1 MKTVLVISATEK
13 SRSYFLD
20 FLRACQY
27 SDVSLAKDAAEA
39 DALMEAREY
48 DLCIVN
54 VPLPDADGVAL
65 ALRAVQKGNSQSLL
79 VVAEEFS
86 DAARARVESAGVFI
100 ITKPVK
106 RAALWNAVRN
116 MAVAHNRMSAMR
128 EQNETLKQKLED
140 VKYINRAKSILITG
154 LKMSE
159 PQAHRFIEKQAME
172 RRITKGEVAR
182 RVINTYVI
190 SNYEE

>member
-13 SRSYFLD
+13 SRAFFSD
-20 FLRACQY
+20 FLRACRY
-27 SDVSLAKDAAEA
+27 SDISSAANAAEA
-39 DALMEAREY
+39 GALMDAREY
-48 DLCIVN
+48 DLCIIN
-54 VPLPDADGVAL
+54 APLPDSDGTAL
-65 ALRAVQKGNSQSLL
+65 ALRAVREGNGQSLI
-79 VVAEEFS
+79 VVAEKYAENVR
-86 DAARARVESAGVFI
+86 AAVEPAGVFI
-100 ITKPVK
+100 ITKPV
-106 RAALWNAVRN
+106 RRDALWNAVRN
-116 MAVAHNRMSAMR
+116 MSVAYNRMSAMR
-128 EQNETLKQKLED
+128 EQNETLRQKLED
-140 VKYINRAKSILITG
+140 VKYINRAKSILMTG

>member
-1 MKTVLVISATEK
+1 MKTVLVMSATEK

-20 FLRACQY
+20 FLRACGY
-27 SDVSLAKDAAEA
+27 TDVSSAKDAAEA
-39 DALMEAREY
+39 GALTDAREY

-54 VPLPDADGVAL
+54 APLPDADGVTL
-65 ALRAVQKGNSQSLL
+65 ALRAVRKGNSQCLL
-79 VVAEEFS
+79 IVAEEAAES
-86 DAARARVESAGVFI
+86 ARAAVEPAGVFLV
-100 ITKPVK
+100 TKPVK
-106 RAALWNAVRN
+106 RAALWNAVRS

-140 VKYINRAKSILITG
+140 VKHINRAKSILITG

-172 RRITKGEVAR
+172 RRITKGEMAR
-182 RVINTYVI
+182 RVIATYVI
-190 SNYEE
+190 RNR